1 MYNSI
6 PISQHEYELTI
17 SSPWYTCCLFIIL
30 YKSIYYAHV
39 SPFWMWILWDIPGR
53 HGDSLS
59 IILHNNVTV
68 DPSPSGLGNTNI
80 KNNFMV
86 SWKPT
91 LPSGRTLCSPTHV
104 KIYIRVRKDNYFT
117 GKCSDYA
124 APPTDIVHR
133 TVHCWLSSPAY
144 LPVWNGVF

>member
-59 IILHNNVTV
+59 IILHNPLVWVIQILKTTLWWVESLLSPVGAPSAPQHMSKYTLGLEKTIILPENVVTTQR
-68 DPSPSGLGNTNI
+68 PLQILSIELSIAGLVVLHI
-80 KNNFMV
+80 CLF
-86 SWKPT
+86 
-91 LPSGRTLCSPTHV
+91 
-104 KIYIRVRKDNYFT
+104 
-117 GKCSDYA
+117 
-124 APPTDIVHR
+124 
-133 TVHCWLSSPAY
+133 
-144 LPVWNGVF
+144 